1 MVSAHRCH
9 NERIWYYGGI
19 KVPTE
24 AEIAKARA
32 GIEKLY
38 KDPKIAKPKAVTVT
52 GGEKALDLADQQTL
66 ALDGR
71 SFCLDVIQITGA
83 NRKGSKSYPSL
94 NTSMYL
100 LEVAISG
107 TGGSVAGW
115 TRVTVSG
122 NTVSWTSQADST
134 ASEAF
139 IFVCQKEK

>member
-1 MVSAHRCH
+1 MGTYGVFAFNAKGVETSA
-9 NERIWYYGGI
+9 I
-19 KVPTE
+19 
-24 AEIAKARA
+24 
-32 GIEKLY
+32 
-38 KDPKIAKPKAVTVT
+38 
-52 GGEKALDLADQQTL
+52 
-66 ALDGR
+66 DGR

-94 NTSMYL
+94 NTSLYL

-107 TGGSVAGW
+107 TGGSIAGW

-139 IFVCQKEK
+139 IFVCQREK